1 MEIYV
6 IRHTEVDVEKG
17 SCYGQSDVALSNDYL
32 QHIDQVKSKL
42 PSEFDQVFSSPLKRC
57 RILAQHITAAKIEY
71 HNSLMEMHFG
81 TWENQL
87 WDNINALQLQE
98 WMDDFV
104 YAKTPEGESLELL
117 YKRVSLFIDEL
128 RGHKARRIALVTHA
142 GVVRCIWA
150 YLLDIPLENIFKIP
164 INYGEGMVFKLGGTK
179 ELDQIVKMVF

>member
-17 SCYGQSDVALSNDYL
+17 CCYGQSDVDLSQDYL

-42 PSEFDQVFSSPLKRC
+42 PSEFDQVYSSPLTRC
-57 RILAQHITAAKIEY
+57 RILAQHITTTEIEY

-81 TWENQL
+81 TWENQT
-87 WDNINALQLQE
+87 WDSINDLQLQE

-104 YAKTPEGESLELL
+104 YTKTPEGESLELL

-128 RGHKARRIALVTHA
+128 RSQKHQRIALVTHA

-164 INYGEGMVFKLGGTK
+164 INYGEGMVFKLGEVK
-179 ELDQIVKMVF
+179 EFDQIVNMVI